1 MRLVAGVWRHHGDKC
16 LYTCSEHL
24 SGLSVTSQEPLIADI
39 GWLQQGWSIITS
51 GQTYWCPLWTGGATQ
66 LATADSTNT
75 EIRRQCLHGAS
86 DISSSC
92 HHLGIKENV
101 LWILSCW
108 YIWIYE
114 PRQVFPFPQTL
125 QGNKAPGK
133 SSVVMI
139 SQESCEESSV
149 KLLIGSISDQEKH
162 LKSIRRMLNLT
173 HHYKILWVL
182 CSDEAVM
189 SCREIFQKWRLRIVS
204 IPGATRLRY
213 IRHNRY

>member
-1 MRLVAGVWRHHGDKC
+1 M
-16 LYTCSEHL
+16 
-24 SGLSVTSQEPLIADI
+24 VTSVFILAQNTCQAFQSPARSLSLLILADCSKVGQLLRQAKLI
-39 GWLQQGWSIITS
+39 GVHCG
-51 GQTYWCPLWTGGATQ
+51 TGGATQ
-66 LATADSTNT
+66 SATADSTNT

-108 YIWIYE
+108 HIWIYE

-173 HHYKILWVL
+173 NHYKILWEKLDPPYYHSNVFISENNL
-182 CSDEAVM
+182 CYHISL
-189 SCREIFQKWRLRIVS
+189 IYL
-204 IPGATRLRY
+204 
-213 IRHNRY
+213 H